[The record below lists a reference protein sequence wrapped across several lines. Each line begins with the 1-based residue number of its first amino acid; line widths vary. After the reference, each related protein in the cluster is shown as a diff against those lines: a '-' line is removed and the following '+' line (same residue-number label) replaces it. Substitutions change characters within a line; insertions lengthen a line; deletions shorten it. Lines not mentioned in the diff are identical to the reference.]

1 MITRSHGCHNLF
13 QNVYSQHFRS
23 REVEVM
29 SSTKQFDFFMVEM
42 YSKFFLQMFANKFHS
57 IYVKNTVLFPLK
69 ILSYCGQFFIQALIC
84 SMRPSSLPVWSFLD
98 VQMASQTI
106 APTAIQTN
114 CKPSSAEEKY
124 LTWNRCVPEIFRDCG
139 QFQVTVPGFIAIKLA
154 PGGIFQ
160 FLLFG
165 LIFTKYLTLP

>member
-1 MITRSHGCHNLF
+1 MGQTEINNILQVTKILGDHMLPVCHNMF
-13 QNVYSQHFRS
+13 ENVYSQHFRS
-23 REVEVM
+23 SEV
-29 SSTKQFDFFMVEM
+29 
-42 YSKFFLQMFANKFHS
+42 N
-57 IYVKNTVLFPLK
+57 VKNTVLLPLN
-69 ILSYCGQFFIQALIC
+69 ILNCFGQFFIQALIC

-124 LTWNRCVPEIFRDCG
+124 STWNRCVPEIFRDCG

-154 PGGIFQ
+154 PDGIFQ

>member
-1 MITRSHGCHNLF
+1 MFIRFILGPVRLNCCH
-13 QNVYSQHFRS
+13 QQS
-23 REVEVM
+23 
-29 SSTKQFDFFMVEM
+29 D
-42 YSKFFLQMFANKFHS
+42 SKFFLQMFANKFHS
-57 IYVKNTVLFPLK
+57 IYVKNTVLLPLN
-69 ILSYCGQFFIQALIC
+69 ILNCFGQFFIQALIC

-124 LTWNRCVPEIFRDCG
+124 STWNRCVPEIFRDCG

-165 LIFTKYLTLP
+165 LIFTKYLTFP

>member
-1 MITRSHGCHNLF
+1 MITCSQYAIICLKMFIRNILGPVRLNCCHQQSN
-13 QNVYSQHFRS
+13 S
-23 REVEVM
+23 RL
-29 SSTKQFDFFMVEM
+29 
-42 YSKFFLQMFANKFHS
+42 FLQMFANKFHS
-57 IYVKNTVLFPLK
+57 IYVKNTAVLPLN
-69 ILSYCGQFFIQALIC
+69 ILNCFGQFFIQALIC

-124 LTWNRCVPEIFRDCG
+124 STWNRCVPKIFRDCG